1 MTASLPPG
9 LPNTPGRHYK
19 YFDFVMAAYVVILVC
34 ADVIGPGKVS
44 QVHLPV
50 IGEFTFGAGVLFF
63 PISYIFGDM
72 LTEVYGYARAR
83 RVVWAGF
90 AALAFASFMS
100 WVVVSFPPAP
110 SWPHQAAYEATF
122 GSTPRIIAASLLA
135 VWAGEFANSFTLA
148 RMKVAT
154 EGRWMWTRFVG
165 STVIGEAVDSA
176 LFYPIAF
183 YGVWPDQLVITVMLT
198 NYLLKTGW
206 EIVMY
211 PITRDV
217 VLWMKR
223 VENEDWYDRN
233 TDFNPFLL
241 DAD

>member
-1 MTASLPPG
+1 MRASLPPG

-44 QVHLPV
+44 QVQLPV

-110 SWPHQAAYEATF
+110 GWPHQAAYEATF

-165 STVIGEAVDSA
+165 STVVGEAVDSA

-183 YGVWPDQLVITVMLT
+183 YGVWPDQLVVTVMLT

-211 PITRDV
+211 PVTRDV

-223 VENEDWYDRN
+223 VENEDWYDRD
-233 TDFNPFLL
+233 TDFNPFVL